1 MARRPQIMRFKCGH
15 EGCTEFVRYEYSSRD
30 EAIRLQKSYYPDKW
44 RCTRHTRPNEVLSGA
59 NSVLTS
65 EMRVFEE
72 PNGKY
77 WGTDKAWCGFIHG
90 PGFKAFA
97 EDFPTG
103 TVIRVTAEI
112 VRPAPEGE
120 ANG

>member
-1 MARRPQIMRFKCGH
+1 MGSCAKLMHFKCGH
-15 EGCTEFVRYEYSSRD
+15 PGCNELAHYEYHSRD
-30 EAIRLQKSYYPDKW
+30 EATRLQKSYYPDKW
-44 RCTRHTRPNEVLSGA
+44 RCTRHSRPNEVLGEA
-59 NSVLTS
+59 NRVLTS

-72 PNGKY
+72 PHGKY
-77 WGTDKAWCGFIHG
+77 WGTDKAWTGFISG

-112 VRPAPEGE
+112 VRPSPDGE
-120 ANG
+120 AHG